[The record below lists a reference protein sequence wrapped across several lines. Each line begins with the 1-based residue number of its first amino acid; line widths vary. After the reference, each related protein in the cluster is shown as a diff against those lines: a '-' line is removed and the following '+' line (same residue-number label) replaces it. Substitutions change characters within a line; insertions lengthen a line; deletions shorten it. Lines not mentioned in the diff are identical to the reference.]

1 MEPRE
6 AKPLQQLDEIAYN
19 LETFQDGKSNVRLR
33 NRILRQ
39 LRNLLK
45 EAQRDSEYSATVATV
60 VAQAP
65 QYELVKTRLEA
76 LWLWSQEYVLLDAG
90 LRDIAYAST
99 L

>member
-1 MEPRE
+1 M
-6 AKPLQQLDEIAYN
+6 QQLDEIAYN

-60 VAQAP
+60 VAHAP
-65 QYELVKTRLEA
+65 QYELVKTKLEA
-76 LWLWSQEYVLLDAG
+76 LSLWSQEYVLLDAG